1 MTQTEASGKG
11 HMPATFNR
19 LDPCGL
25 YLSPNFALPSAINI
39 AIRRFPSFEAGLEY
53 LRTEVRPDSRK
64 FYRKDAISRIVLT
77 IFDIANGI
85 CDVTAM

>member
-1 MTQTEASGKG
+1 
-11 HMPATFNR
+11 MPATFNR

-53 LRTEVRPDSRK
+53 LRVEVRPDSRK
-64 FYRKDAISRIVLT
+64 FYRIITESGAVFEGRDFEDRPAGGDL
-77 IFDIANGI
+77 
-85 CDVTAM
+85 